1 MKITI
6 YRSKKSGQWHIRFKS
21 RNGRI
26 LLDAGGYNKRAN
38 ARKTLTTVLVAIKAG
53 AFTIVAD

>member
-26 LLDAGGYNKRAN
+26 LLDAGGYNNAAN
-38 ARKTLTTVLVAIKAG
+38 ARKTLTSVMHAIMSGSFK
-53 AFTIVAD
+53 IV